1 MFAGAYIYIGMFSEY
16 ACELTTIVLF
26 LLSSC
31 VYTILYR
38 MQETVGYNS
47 KVIGKAWTKIELK

>member
-1 MFAGAYIYIGMFSEY
+1 LLAGAHINIVMFSEF

-31 VYTILYR
+31 VYTIHTEC
-38 MQETVGYNS
+38 MKQFV
-47 KVIGKAWTKIELK
+47 A